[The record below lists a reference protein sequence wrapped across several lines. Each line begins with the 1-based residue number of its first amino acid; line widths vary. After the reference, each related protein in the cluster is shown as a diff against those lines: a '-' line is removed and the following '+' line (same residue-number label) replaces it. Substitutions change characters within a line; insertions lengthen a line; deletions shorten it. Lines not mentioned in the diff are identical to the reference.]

1 MNKIENKIDK
11 SLLSS
16 NFKKEISTG
25 KISTSFYTKNKNLNK
40 IITLCLSEKVLENV
54 KGLELK
60 DIIIKYF
67 QKYFIM
73 NENDKFN
80 FIQFANN
87 GKKTVHFKME
97 QLDYFI
103 LKIQKTKNI
112 FELTDSFETNSNL
125 PFMELF
131 NIFESIIKNYPPQDD
146 YITDNIIIMFINSDD
161 IRFSSISECLEIVDE
176 LNKKNV
182 SVFLLSYD
190 VEIKNQ
196 KINNIHSFL
205 NGLSEGHFFQIKS
218 YKQLKQIIINL
229 STVKS
234 QSNLFGYDYDG
245 LDYLL

>member
-1 MNKIENKIDK
+1 
-11 SLLSS
+11 
-16 NFKKEISTG
+16 
-25 KISTSFYTKNKNLNK
+25 
-40 IITLCLSEKVLENV
+40 
-54 KGLELK
+54 
-60 DIIIKYF
+60 
-67 QKYFIM
+67 M

-80 FIQFANN
+80 FIQFSNN
-87 GKKTVHFKME
+87 GKKTIHLKME
-97 QLDYFI
+97 QLDNFI
-103 LKIQKTKNI
+103 LKIQKNKSS
-112 FELTDSFETNSNL
+112 FELKDSFEQNKDL

-131 NIFESIIKNYPPQDD
+131 NLFDSIIKSYPSQDD
-146 YITDNIIIMFINSDD
+146 ILTDNIIIMFINSDD

-182 SVFLLSYD
+182 SLFILSYD

-196 KINNIHSFL
+196 KINNINSFL